1 MYLFPW
7 PVFEMVLKEARE
19 RDRHNLFR
27 SIYNVLEEVMKR
39 CNWIAVEHTIEER
52 RKEEDENKG

>member
-1 MYLFPW
+1 MIDDI
-7 PVFEMVLKEARE
+7 VEMVLKEARE

-39 CNWIAVEHTIEER
+39 CNWIAVEHMLEER
-52 RKEEDENKG
+52 RIKEDENKG

>member
-1 MYLFPW
+1 
-7 PVFEMVLKEARE
+7 MVLKEARE

-39 CNWIAVEHTIEER
+39 CNWIAVEHMLEER
-52 RKEEDENKG
+52 RIKEDENKG